1 MEYYLMDLYI
11 FLEALKLLVIVF
23 KTNCFVLIVAKCLVF
38 MFFEQLCNTY
48 LDFKAAVLLKK
59 ITN

>member
-1 MEYYLMDLYI
+1 MVYYLMDLYI

-48 LDFKAAVLLKK
+48 IDFKAEVLLK
-59 ITN
+59 NNY